1 MTELRIM
8 PLHSLTHDAVKKR
21 VVGFLVFALTLL
33 PVGLATAAPSA
44 EQIVSTVKKLSSS
57 TLDPTRSFEANGQV
71 LDRDGVRATFG
82 LGSFHPIAREDG
94 RVMGLLFEGEGT
106 VEVRVPAGV
115 ETKAWQAQTDFSALE
130 QPFSA
135 AWMRF
140 SDLTADDLQGEQE
153 WQESSD
159 ADGSAFRIHTSRDE
173 LLRDPNWTRR
183 SPHLLIDRLRDLYG
197 GGAEGGHLLAEF
209 RLSADGP
216 QNWLSYYHNN
226 RGALMEGETTAWY
239 RARRRGG
246 APPLVTVLAS
256 FGEHSAS
263 QPQYDISYIDLD
275 MTFPTVTRT
284 GRNIVDAE
292 VIAELGFVSLHPYGL
307 DAVVLELETQR
318 NLCTAQSDRPTLKV
332 RKVTDGDGNLLA
344 AIHRKNRLI
353 IPLAKAV
360 PRGEQLK
367 LTIEYAGAVT
377 QGIPVGPADSSFSEI
392 GPWAFYPRSPRI
404 DRHASKVSLHLPRFM
419 SGVAPGDL
427 IEERK
432 DKDGYHYTFEE
443 AGGVRTLM
451 VVVGDFVRSKTSD
464 EGANPRIIT
473 WVPRH
478 LQENLKTL
486 STAGRGMVDAMTGIW
501 GAYPYSTLHV
511 VPTVGSPYENWS
523 INAEGQGGQWSC
535 LPPGPAHPWEA
546 FVERPSGMLVGAVTS
561 PPAFDVIESRFME
574 RYASEG
580 LSVGAL
586 LQFMDLSR
594 QWWGHM
600 VPPKTYRDLW
610 ITEAIVGWTGL
621 MYVRSAVGKGG
632 LKEKTR
638 LLRDLAVEGHQL
650 NLPLALGARLDRDF
664 LFDGWGR
671 GPLLINALIDELG
684 GAPFGRTM
692 NTLVNRASG
701 PGVSYE
707 VLLDSLRTI
716 GTERTV
722 TLVERITQGA
732 KLPRLEVSTAID
744 KDAGV
749 VRVEIIQID
758 DPLPL
763 SVPVELVF
771 SPKKVLNRLVKL
783 DGPVT
788 LAEWPLQELP
798 KRVVVDPTGMTL
810 AASIKKSKG
819 AKSVNESDGTP

>member
-1 MTELRIM
+1 
-8 PLHSLTHDAVKKR
+8 
-21 VVGFLVFALTLL
+21 
-33 PVGLATAAPSA
+33 
-44 EQIVSTVKKLSSS
+44 
-57 TLDPTRSFEANGQV
+57 
-71 LDRDGVRATFG
+71 
-82 LGSFHPIAREDG
+82 
-94 RVMGLLFEGEGT
+94 
-106 VEVRVPAGV
+106 
-115 ETKAWQAQTDFSALE
+115 
-130 QPFSA
+130 
-135 AWMRF
+135 
-140 SDLTADDLQGEQE
+140 
-153 WQESSD
+153 
-159 ADGSAFRIHTSRDE
+159 
-173 LLRDPNWTRR
+173 
-183 SPHLLIDRLRDLYG
+183 
-197 GGAEGGHLLAEF
+197 
-209 RLSADGP
+209 
-216 QNWLSYYHNN
+216 
-226 RGALMEGETTAWY
+226 
-239 RARRRGG
+239 
-246 APPLVTVLAS
+246 
-256 FGEHSAS
+256 
-263 QPQYDISYIDLD
+263 
-275 MTFPTVTRT
+275 
-284 GRNIVDAE
+284 
-292 VIAELGFVSLHPYGL
+292 
-307 DAVVLELETQR
+307 
-318 NLCTAQSDRPTLKV
+318 
-332 RKVTDGDGNLLA
+332 
-344 AIHRKNRLI
+344 
-353 IPLAKAV
+353 
-360 PRGEQLK
+360 
-367 LTIEYAGAVT
+367 
-377 QGIPVGPADSSFSEI
+377 
-392 GPWAFYPRSPRI
+392 
-404 DRHASKVSLHLPRFM
+404 
-419 SGVAPGDL
+419 
-427 IEERK
+427 
-432 DKDGYHYTFEE
+432 
-443 AGGVRTLM
+443 
-451 VVVGDFVRSKTSD
+451 
-464 EGANPRIIT
+464 
-473 WVPRH
+473 
-478 LQENLKTL
+478 
-486 STAGRGMVDAMTGIW
+486 
-501 GAYPYSTLHV
+501 
-511 VPTVGSPYENWS
+511 
-523 INAEGQGGQWSC
+523 
-535 LPPGPAHPWEA
+535 
-546 FVERPSGMLVGAVTS
+546 MLVGAVTS